1 MNALYEWR
9 SAMAVTLPPAAKI
22 EQRQRRKSAR
32 REEILD
38 AALHVFAQKGF
49 EGTTVVDV
57 ARQARVASGT
67 VYLYFASKLDL
78 FVALNARLLE
88 VIVGAMWPA
97 DAPPDVRDG
106 ASARIHAV
114 FRASSQH
121 RDLLRLVFLNSDP
134 RTEVARRMRRA
145 DEERLRPLAELLG
158 SGMEAG
164 VVRRAD
170 PALLAELI
178 NGVTITALYQ
188 CFVQSDGRDAHVYEE
203 LVTEMIVGCL
213 TP

>member
-9 SAMAVTLPPAAKI
+9 SAMAGTLPPAAKM

-32 REEILD
+32 REEIL
-38 AALHVFAQKGF
+38 AAARHVFAQKGF

-78 FVALNARLLE
+78 FAALNAMLLE
-88 VIVGAMWPA
+88 VIVSAMEDA
-97 DAPPDVRDG
+97 DAPPDVRG
-106 ASARIHAV
+106 GTGARIHAV
-114 FRASSQH
+114 FAASSQH
-121 RDLLRLVFLNSDP
+121 RDLLRLVFLNPDP
-134 RTEVARRMRRA
+134 RTEVARQMRRA
-145 DEERLRPLAELLG
+145 EEKRLRPLAELLRG
-158 SGMEAG
+158 GMDAG
-164 VVRRAD
+164 VVRRVD
-170 PALLAELI
+170 PGLLAELV
-178 NGVTITALYQ
+178 NGVTITGLYQ